1 MAGVGLVTVNCVT
14 RSPRREHP
22 SRPLTTTTT
31 TKPTVAVVGGGL
43 SGLAA
48 AHALMRMNSQV
59 RVLEATQ
66 RAGGRILTIRSP
78 FRDGQFVEA
87 GATHLVNDPA
97 LLRLC
102 ASMGVVVEQW
112 KPTRGLLRVSLL
124 NGQRSVRPANMAAAL
139 QSRMSAED
147 EALGHQGRM
156 KKYFAEAETFDPTL
170 PLPTSLRPLDAISG
184 AELLRQ
190 RGPSPGS

>member
-14 RSPRREHP
+14 RSPRGEHP

-59 RVLEATQ
+59 HVLEATQ

-102 ASMGVVVEQW
+102 ASMGVVCRTMETH
-112 KPTRGLLRVSLL
+112 PGTAASLAIE
-124 NGQRSVRPANMAAAL
+124 RAA
-139 QSRMSAED
+139 
-147 EALGHQGRM
+147 
-156 KKYFAEAETFDPTL
+156 
-170 PLPTSLRPLDAISG
+170 G
-184 AELLRQ
+184 A
-190 RGPSPGS
+190 RGPPTWRPRFTLA